1 MTNKRNSLKYTPYG
15 INILFFTPFLKKLKM
30 VKNLIML
37 SLIHT
42 VYKRR
47 TVCYPLNLL
56 VHFIITFISKSSG
69 LVTDK
74 YFSFASFQNIGFV

>member
-1 MTNKRNSLKYTPYG
+1 MTNKRISLKYTPCG
-15 INILFFTPFLKKLKM
+15 INILFFTPFLKKIKM
-30 VKNLIML
+30 VKNLN
-37 SLIHT
+37 T

-56 VHFIITFISKSSG
+56 VHFIITFINKSSG